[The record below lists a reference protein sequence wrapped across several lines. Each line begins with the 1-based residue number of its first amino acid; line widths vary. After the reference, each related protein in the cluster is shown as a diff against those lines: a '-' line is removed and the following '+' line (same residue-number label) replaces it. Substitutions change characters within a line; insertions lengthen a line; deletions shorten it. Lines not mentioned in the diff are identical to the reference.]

1 MKRNCKLVTPP
12 SPPFLEVVIPGSLR
26 GAASCLESIS
36 FKPIDSKGVG
46 KGAREG
52 VRSGNLADNIG
63 YSNTYAQL
71 MSM

>member
-12 SPPFLEVVIPGSLR
+12 SPPFFRSGDSREFK

-52 VRSGNLADNIG
+52 VRSGNFADNIG